1 MNLTPTAVGLGAGCW
16 LVWARS
22 RVGRLF
28 HMAGRAPSS
37 VVRPSLVSQTCV
49 RFTEHRSH
57 VPLALGAAPWIVLWA
72 KMGAMEPLQIGCL
85 GAARIAPAALIKP
98 SAANEGVVCA
108 AVAARDPRRAEKF
121 AAKHHIAKV
130 HESYDALLADDELD
144 AVYNPLPNGLHGV
157 WTLRALARG
166 KHVLCEKP
174 FTANAEEA
182 QRVADAAA
190 DSGLVAMEAFHW
202 RYHPMAARMLE
213 VIGSGELGEVRRIE
227 AALCFP
233 LPRFK
238 DIRWQLPLAGGALMD
253 AGCYPVH
260 MVRTL
265 AGEEPTVTRAV
276 AKLHSAGVDRRMEA
290 EFSFADGRT
299 GGILA
304 SMWSSTL
311 LRFRVVVTGS
321 LATMRVL
328 NPTTPHMF
336 NRLSVSGAKGRRHE
350 RVAGGP
356 TYDYQL
362 EAFRA
367 AVQEGTP
374 SLTPPSDAV
383 ANMRVIDA
391 IYLAAGLEA
400 RPAAKEAA

>member
-1 MNLTPTAVGLGAGCW
+1 MREP
-16 LVWARS
+16 S
-22 RVGRLF
+22 RHL
-28 HMAGRAPSS
+28 
-37 VVRPSLVSQTCV
+37 LVSDAANYMFDGATW
-49 RFTEHRSH
+49 RLD
-57 VPLALGAAPWIVLWA
+57 LAQD
-72 KMGAMEPLQIGCL
+72 GAMEPLRIGCL

-98 SAANEGVVCA
+98 CQSNDGAFCT
-108 AVAARDPRRAEKF
+108 AVAARDPSRARAF
-121 AAKHHIAKV
+121 AAKHDIDKV
-130 HESYDALLADDELD
+130 HESYEALLADDEID

-157 WTLRALARG
+157 WTLRALAHG

-182 QRVADAAA
+182 QRVAEAVAA
-190 DSGLVAMEAFHW
+190 SGLVVMEAFHW

-213 VIGSGELGEVRRIE
+213 VIVGGELGEIRRIE

-233 LPRFK
+233 LPRFN

-265 AGEEPTVTRAV
+265 AGSEPTVVKAS

-290 EFSFADGRT
+290 EFTFADGRT

-311 LRFRVVVTGS
+311 LRMRVVVTGAQ
-321 LATMRVL
+321 ATMRVF
-328 NPTTPHMF
+328 NPIAPHTF
-336 NRLSVSGAKGRRHE
+336 NRLSISGTKGRHHE
-350 RVAGGP
+350 RVKGAP
-356 TYDYQL
+356 TYNYQL

-367 AVQEGTP
+367 AVQEGAPT
-374 SLTPPSDAV
+374 LTPPADAV

-391 IYLAAGLEA
+391 IYRGAGLKP
-400 RPAAKEAA
+400 RPAWSESQ